1 MVSQLN
7 AAHNSRRPLQL
18 PGRIVAIAL
27 LYVLVARAGLQLDA
41 VSGFATLVWPPT
53 GLALAAVL
61 LCGYEVWP
69 GVLIGAVVANVLT
82 GAPIVVA
89 LGIGVGN
96 TLEVLIGAYALWGI
110 PGFKR
115 SLDRV
120 VDAIGLVALAG
131 RLATVVAASIGVL
144 SLYLGGIVDHSH
156 FGETWR
162 AWWLGD
168 AIGAVFVAPLI
179 LVWTD
184 RSVAMPALRRVIEA
198 AALTIAVL
206 LTSFI
211 IFIVPPT
218 RGQAGFNE
226 SYIFFPLLIWAAVR
240 FGQRGAVSM
249 TFLVSVIAVWG
260 TALGRGPF
268 IHSTLHASLFALQ
281 TFMGVTA
288 ATFLVLGASTAER
301 ENAVDDLSTAHE
313 VAANANRA
321 KTEFLAVMSHEL
333 RTPLNAIA
341 GYSELLALGLDGPLS
356 EKQSDTIARIR
367 RNQRH
372 LLELIEEVLS
382 FAKIE
387 AGSTEI
393 VPQPVLVN
401 DAFTGL
407 EPLVRP
413 QLEAKRLELTRDPI
427 DQRLAVYADASKL
440 QQILL
445 NIIVNAIKFTPRGGL
460 IRLSGRE
467 DADGVT
473 MSVADTGIG
482 VPSENL
488 SQIFEPFFQVD
499 SGRTR
504 VYSGVGLGLAI
515 ARDLAHAMDGE
526 IAFESVFGQGSVVS
540 VTLPRALV
548 GRA

>member
-1 MVSQLN
+1 MVSPRTPTQGTKATFRL
-7 AAHNSRRPLQL
+7 AA
-18 PGRIVAIAL
+18 RIFGIAL
-27 LYVLVARAGLQLDA
+27 LYVLAARAGLQLDA

-61 LCGYEVWP
+61 LSGYEIWP

-82 GAPIVVA
+82 GAPIAVA

-96 TLEVLIGAYALWGI
+96 TLEALSGAYALKRI

-115 SLDRV
+115 SLNRV
-120 VDAIGLVALAG
+120 TDAIALIVLAG
-131 RLATVVAASIGVL
+131 GLSTLLSASIGVL
-144 SLYLGGIVDHSH
+144 SLYLGGIVDRSH

-179 LVWTD
+179 LVWAM
-184 RSVAMPALRRVIEA
+184 RSFAMPPLRRTVEVT
-198 AALTIAVL
+198 ALTAAVL
-206 LTSFI
+206 VTSFLV
-211 IFIVPPT
+211 FVAPAT
-218 RGQAGFNE
+218 TVHVAFNE
-226 SYIFFPLLIWAAVR
+226 SYVFFPLLIWAAVR
-240 FGQRGAVSM
+240 FGPRGAVSM
-249 TFLVSVIAVWG
+249 TFLVSIIAVWG
-260 TALGRGPF
+260 TALGHGPF
-268 IHSTLHASLFALQ
+268 LHSTLHGSLFALQ

-301 ENAVDDLSTAHE
+301 NKAVDDLSTAHE

-321 KTEFLAVMSHEL
+321 KAEFLAVMSHEL

-356 EKQSDTIARIR
+356 EKQSDTIGRIR
-367 RNQRH
+367 RNQKH
-372 LLELIEEVLS
+372 LLGLIEEVLS

-387 AGSTEI
+387 AGSTEVI
-393 VPQPVLVN
+393 PQPVLVN

-413 QLEAKRLELTRDPI
+413 QLEAKRLELTSDPI
-427 DQRLAVYADASKL
+427 DERLAVYADEAKL

-445 NIIVNAIKFTPRGGL
+445 NIVANAIKFTPRGGL

-467 DADGVT
+467 DLDSVT
-473 MSVADTGIG
+473 ISVADTGIG
-482 VPSENL
+482 VPGEKL
-488 SQIFEPFFQVD
+488 ARIFEPFFQVD

-504 VYSGVGLGLAI
+504 EYSGVGLGLAI

-526 IAFESVFGQGSVVS
+526 ITFESVFGQGSVVS
-540 VTLPRALV
+540 VTLPRAAEV
-548 GRA
+548 